1 MKKILIV
8 DDNLDIQKLLQAML
22 KRHYTVVS
30 AHNGTEALRLTKEQS
45 PDLILLDVG
54 LPDFDGF
61 QVCNE
66 IRSAANKQDISIV
79 FLSARKDASS
89 QTMAYRLGA
98 DDYIEK
104 PVEEAKLLAII
115 DSKFRRSE
123 QRGTEETNSFGNVA
137 IDSISHKVFI
147 ADNEVK
153 FTSKEFKILKFLM
166 NSPNCPISREKL
178 ISSLWDHAS
187 EATHRSV
194 DNHVFNI
201 RKKLSIS
208 NLEINSE
215 YGQGY
220 ILSKK

>member
-8 DDNLDIQKLLQAML
+8 EDNPDIQKLLQAML
-22 KRHYTVVS
+22 KRHYAVVV
-30 AHNGTEALRLTKEQS
+30 AKNGTEALTLTKEQC

-79 FLSARKDASS
+79 FLSARKDAAS

-104 PVEEAKLLAII
+104 PVEEAKLLAIV
-115 DSKFRRSE
+115 DSKFRRGE
-123 QRGTEETNSFGNVA
+123 QRGKKETNSFGNVT

-153 FTSKEFKILKFLM
+153 FTSKEFKILKFLI
-166 NSPNCPISREKL
+166 NLPNTPITREKL
-178 ISSLWDHAS
+178 IDSLWDHAS
-187 EATHRSV
+187 ETTHRSV
-194 DNHVFNI
+194 DNHIFNI
-201 RKKLSIS
+201 RKKLNSS
-208 NLEINSE
+208 NIEINSE

-220 ILSKK
+220 ILSEK